1 MSSSPAELEREA
13 GRVLGE
19 VSGPDE
25 EIAHLEDEVARLED
39 AENPSKYLDALVKLG
54 TVYLDDGQ
62 LENAERVLR
71 QVKAQMVEVWGW
83 YHTVTM
89 SCLKGLVMVSVANG
103 NLDEAIALYTEGIN
117 GVRRAAGSES
127 PWTSEL
133 QNNAAC
139 VCITKDDFETAEK
152 LLRKSLKAKQ
162 IVFGKDH
169 RSTFKSRCNLAL
181 VHYLREDAS
190 DLESVLKSVLQ
201 SSRRIYGDGDETT
214 VAIARQLI
222 GLHFATENAQAGHS
236 LCRDLQIQPHVEDN
250 LTTVH
255 YDNHIPSAHVTRP
268 IDEDPPP
275 DFYEILSKIG
285 PRYSHKI
292 MSTLKWTR
300 EKITKWAGISVN
312 EFADLVGVP
321 ISLDWN
327 NLTDADVLLNNAA
340 ILGHE
345 TTVQML
351 LEARGPLE
359 ENAQKDEENI
369 VMQNAMRNACA
380 YGNVGVARLF
390 LSREVSVN
398 SADSTGKT
406 ALHKAAGKG
415 HSDVVVVLLEFNAD
429 IYARDQNGNTGL
441 DTAIAGNFEDVIRV
455 FMEHQGALVVSSVS
469 KLESAPQVTDF
480 EDTLDEDIWTG
491 MEATVIDFFIDNS
504 VETDIVEE
512 HRIRQ
517 LPVETLIWDKSD
529 PYERRRRR
537 FNFDFDIQE
546 RSSSAYWSGT
556 RSSRRSSSSHSR
568 LRATQDPTPESTPE
582 VESHHGNA
590 TLSCAESS
598 LGDFMVGDNS
608 QYSVTTS
615 GNSTLGPAALSD
627 EADADFKWIHLPANN
642 ASSPVD
648 HMSWVEALM
657 TKVLKHRGVQ
667 YQSQNL
673 MKEDLWSDRLHQT
686 LGLAAHSC
694 FMKPYCRSVA
704 EGTGESN
711 SLVLFHARDNMA
723 AKIRKV
729 EEDNE
734 GEDTEMV
741 KKLAK
746 EYFLEFLLRKKGDRL
761 VATWE
766 DIINERAEKDG
777 DARLLEDFLFH
788 DPPLHIRR
796 TLDQFHYYMTD
807 DTTARDSDQVITR
820 YYQRQFPTKPPPI
833 VMVDQLWLWI
843 VDNKCY
849 VSETIVTSFP
859 QRWGGR
865 SSTDE
870 ADNLV
875 NMTNV
880 IDSMITHLKKK
891 ARDPIMSVNSLSEMI
906 IARCLGLDF
915 NSIKWQH
922 ERYRYLEIF
931 EHSIKLLADEETRC
945 FNHFADRA
953 IMGKKDEKKS
963 IPKSLNRSS
972 EEISSESP
980 KDASNDD
987 DAKTKKSGSPRSLG
1001 SKDEDIFDISRE
1013 IELLKEVKDIRDEL
1027 NILSTLFGQQSTV
1040 IKSFYSAIQPQ
1051 APQSRTALMDAV
1063 NRHIAE
1069 VDVLDKDAG
1078 TSYTALENL
1087 LDLKQKQ
1094 ANVSEARITRISG
1107 NTITVFT
1114 IVTII
1119 FLPASFMAA
1128 FLALPIT
1135 QYPKVNDNYEL
1146 SYAIKYTTT
1155 TTIAVAVPFIIFALY
1170 VNPILR
1176 SLKLLLRAL
1185 ERLYQELTRLAHH
1198 IFTFLKIL
1206 ARFLSI
1212 VIKSP
1217 PLKLFTVCF
1226 KCVVVFLKFL
1236 WALFIRRQWVL
1247 EEIRKYKRAKT
1258 ETLSKKMEWRKRR
1271 YVIHR
1276 WVAWRRREKE
1286 KNEEE
1291 PETLGDSGGRLEEV
1305 DDSQIETP

>member
-39 AENPSKYLDALVKLG
+39 AENTSKHLDALVKLG
-54 TVYLDDGQ
+54 TVYLDNGQ

-83 YHTVTM
+83 YHTATM
-89 SCLKGLVMVSVANG
+89 SCLQGLVKVYVADG
-103 NLDEAIALYTEGIN
+103 NFDEAIALYTEGIN
-117 GVRRAAGSES
+117 GVRRAAGSEN

-139 VCITKDDFETAEK
+139 ICIKKGDFETAEK
-152 LLRKSLKAKQ
+152 LLQKSLKAKL

-169 RSTFKSRCNLAL
+169 RSTFKFKCNLAL
-181 VHYLREDAS
+181 VHYLREDTS
-190 DLESVLKSVLQ
+190 DLESTLQSVLQ
-201 SSRRIYGDGDETT
+201 RSREIYGDGDETT

-236 LCRDLQIQPHVEDN
+236 LCRDLQIQPYVEDN
-250 LTTVH
+250 PATVH
-255 YDNHIPSAHVTRP
+255 YDNHIPSSHVTRP

-275 DFYEILSKIG
+275 DFYELLSKIG

-321 ISLDWN
+321 FSLDWN

-340 ILGHE
+340 MLGHE
-345 TTVQML
+345 STVQML
-351 LEARGPLE
+351 LEARGSLE
-359 ENAQKDEENI
+359 DNSQKDEENT

-390 LSREVSVN
+390 LNRGVSVD

-415 HSDVVVVLLEFNAD
+415 HSDVVVALLEFNAD
-429 IYARDQNGNTGL
+429 IYARDESGNTGL
-441 DTAIAGNFEDVIRV
+441 DAAIAGNFEDVIRV

-469 KLESAPQVTDF
+469 KLESAPEVTDF
-480 EDTLDEDIWTG
+480 EDNMNEDIWTG
-491 MEATVIDFFIDNS
+491 MEATVIDFFIDDS
-504 VETDIVEE
+504 VETDVVEE

-517 LPVETLIWDKSD
+517 LPVETLIWDKSN
-529 PYERRRRR
+529 PYERRSR
-537 FNFDFDIQE
+537 FSFDFDIQE
-546 RSSSAYWSGT
+546 RSSSGYWSGS
-556 RSSRRSSSSHSR
+556 RSSRRISSSHSR
-568 LRATQDPTPESTPE
+568 LRVTQGPTTESTPE
-582 VESHHGNA
+582 VESQHSNT
-590 TLSCAESS
+590 TLSYAESS
-598 LGDFMVGDNS
+598 LGDFIVGENS
-608 QYSVTTS
+608 QYSGTAS
-615 GNSTLGPAALSD
+615 GDSVLGSAALGD

-642 ASSPVD
+642 ASSP
-648 HMSWVEALM
+648 MSWVEALM
-657 TKVLKHRGVQ
+657 MKVLKQRGVQ
-667 YQSQNL
+667 YQNQDL
-673 MKEDLWSDRLHQT
+673 MKEDLWSDRLHQA

-746 EYFLEFLLRKKGDRL
+746 EYFFEFLLGKKGDRL
-761 VATWE
+761 VAVYK
-766 DIINERAEKDG
+766 DIVNQRAEKDG
-777 DARLLEDFLFH
+777 DAKLLENFLFH

-807 DTTARDSDQVITR
+807 NTTARDSDQVITR

-843 VDNKCY
+843 VDEK
-849 VSETIVTSFP
+849 TIVTSFP

-880 IDSMITHLKKK
+880 IDSMITHLKRK
-891 ARDPIMSVNSLSEMI
+891 ARDPIISVNSFSEMI

-953 IMGKKDEKKS
+953 IMGKKEEKKS
-963 IPKSLNRSS
+963 TPKRLDRSNEGS
-972 EEISSESP
+972 EPP

-1027 NILSTLFGQQSTV
+1027 NILSTLFRQQSTV

-1069 VDVLDKDAG
+1069 VDVLDKDAE

-1128 FLALPIT
+1128 FLALPIA

-1155 TTIAVAVPFIIFALY
+1155 TTIAMAVPFIIFALY

-1185 ERLYQELTRLAHH
+1185 ERLYLELNRLAHH
-1198 IFTFLKIL
+1198 IFTFLKVSAGIL
-1206 ARFLSI
+1206 SLVA
-1212 VIKSP
+1212 KSP
-1217 PLKLFTVCF
+1217 PLKLFKVCF
-1226 KCVVVFLKFL
+1226 KCVVVFLKCL

-1247 EEIRKYKRAKT
+1247 EEIREYKRAKT
-1258 ETLSKKMEWRKRR
+1258 ESLSKKMEWRKRR

-1291 PETLGDSGGRLEEV
+1291 PETLGNSGARLEEV
-1305 DDSQIETP
+1305 DDSQIETS